1 MSKRGRP
8 AKAKVAAMEVVERE
22 SSPSISPQ
30 KVVTRKRRNTVE
42 SINSEELLELEFP
55 KKRKTTKKSTKP
67 TEPLQDVY
75 ISNNSVEPPS
85 QPLKKKEIKDKNTEN
100 KPLETKLSKKDNK
113 ENEIV
118 VNKAQTTDK
127 QKATIEETVT
137 KEMYDKLKEKYD
149 TLRTLRTTE
158 VEQLYQDFQKN
169 VAAREQVTKELIE
182 GLKSDNDLLQLELA
196 KTKKQTVELRHN
208 NLQHEDLISIINFYQ
223 KLTSIHVDELE
234 NGFACSMN
242 VRGRDV
248 AFDLVFNR
256 NTEGEVEYIPE
267 GIAELITDFK
277 ITVPNHYP
285 PFGEALDFRISQLPN
300 FLYKLLASLLPK

>member
-1 MSKRGRP
+1 
-8 AKAKVAAMEVVERE
+8 
-22 SSPSISPQ
+22 
-30 KVVTRKRRNTVE
+30 
-42 SINSEELLELEFP
+42 
-55 KKRKTTKKSTKP
+55 
-67 TEPLQDVY
+67 
-75 ISNNSVEPPS
+75 
-85 QPLKKKEIKDKNTEN
+85 
-100 KPLETKLSKKDNK
+100 
-113 ENEIV
+113 
-118 VNKAQTTDK
+118 
-127 QKATIEETVT
+127 
-137 KEMYDKLKEKYD
+137 
-149 TLRTLRTTE
+149 
-158 VEQLYQDFQKN
+158 
-169 VAAREQVTKELIE
+169 
-182 GLKSDNDLLQLELA
+182 LELA

>member
-127 QKATIEETVT
+127 QKSYNRRNCH
-137 KEMYDKLKEKYD
+137 K
-149 TLRTLRTTE
+149 R
-158 VEQLYQDFQKN
+158 N
-169 VAAREQVTKELIE
+169 V
-182 GLKSDNDLLQLELA
+182 
-196 KTKKQTVELRHN
+196 
-208 NLQHEDLISIINFYQ
+208 
-223 KLTSIHVDELE
+223 
-234 NGFACSMN
+234 
-242 VRGRDV
+242 
-248 AFDLVFNR
+248 
-256 NTEGEVEYIPE
+256 
-267 GIAELITDFK
+267 
-277 ITVPNHYP
+277 
-285 PFGEALDFRISQLPN
+285 
-300 FLYKLLASLLPK
+300 